1 VFQFIQRGARKRVG
15 VNAANGAGGTNL
27 SVTDKAAE
35 ACPVGCIVKKRVGFS
50 VPVGQR
56 MYDQK
61 PIGSEIES
69 RKAVTR

>member
-1 VFQFIQRGARKRVG
+1 
-15 VNAANGAGGTNL
+15 
-27 SVTDKAAE
+27 VTDKAAE
-35 ACPVGCIVKKRVGFS
+35 SCPVGCIVKKRVGFA

-56 MYDQK
+56 MYDLK